1 MEEYWENN
9 ENVAIMD
16 FLDYINQPYSCSQWG
31 IVGNPNLPTII
42 DDSNYNFHDE
52 FNDIYPANVFIDHE
66 MKVLAILDT
75 LYTVESVN
83 EKIQAMLDNLPS
95 DLAIDNNN
103 NSHIPYYFEITDV
116 YPNPFN
122 PVLNIN
128 INIAWAGVTQVDIL
142 DITGTHI
149 ETLHSGFLHSGSYYL
164 NWNAESIPSGL
175 YLVSLKHDDQS
186 FTEKVVMLK

>member
-128 INIAWAGVTQVDIL
+128 INIARADVAQVNIL
-142 DITGTHI
+142 DIAGKHI
-149 ETLHSGFLHSGSYYL
+149 NTIHSGYLQPGSHEMH
-164 NWNAESIPSGL
+164 WNGESLPSGVYFL
-175 YLVSLKHDDQS
+175 SVKSGEKKL
-186 FTEKVVMLK
+186 TEKVVLLK